1 MLNILD
7 RIKIKFIVLNI
18 LGRIKIKFIVLN
30 ILDRIKIKFIV
41 LNILDRIKIK
51 LIGVS
56 LKQMNDHIQQSDPT
70 NFADKTKIIGKNNK
84 WIRPAFAFNKS
95 TKRKREKT
103 NYTHVKKGGLT
114 SKCLFGIY

>member
-30 ILDRIKIKFIV
+30 ILG
-41 LNILDRIKIK
+41 RIKIK

-56 LKQMNDHIQQSDPT
+56 LKQMNDHIKQSDPT
-70 NFADKTKIIGKNNK
+70 NFADKTKIIY
-84 WIRPAFAFNKS
+84 W
-95 TKRKREKT
+95 
-103 NYTHVKKGGLT
+103 KKQ
-114 SKCLFGIY
+114 